1 MTSIPPY
8 IDRWFKELEPL
19 AMNEAA
25 PDPSRAAV
33 FSSDM
38 IAGFLSTGNLAS
50 DRTGLLAK
58 PVTEVFRKAHRRG
71 IRHFVLFQDTHDPD
85 APEFSA
91 FPTHCIGG
99 SAESATI
106 PELMAL
112 PFSDVFTIIEKNSLD
127 AALGTDFDQWLDAHE
142 HINRALVV
150 GNCTDLCVYQLAM
163 HVRLWANARNDRD
176 YEVIVPANAVDTY
189 DLSQD
194 DARRVGAF
202 PHPGDFFHRVFL
214 YHMALNGIQI
224 VRELTGQE

>member
-1 MTSIPPY
+1 M
-8 IDRWFKELEPL
+8 
-19 AMNEAA
+19 AMDKAA

-50 DRTGLLAK
+50 GRTGLLAK

-163 HVRLWANARNDRD
+163 HVRLWANAATIAIMRSSCRPMPW
-176 YEVIVPANAVDTY
+176 IPMTSRRMTPGGSAPFRIPAI
-189 DLSQD
+189 S
-194 DARRVGAF
+194 F
-202 PHPGDFFHRVFL
+202 
-214 YHMALNGIQI
+214 
-224 VRELTGQE
+224 TGCFCTTWPSTGYKS